1 MNKLIISSWG
11 RSIILSVAFTT
22 MLVGCTSDKGNS
34 PTTVTKSTVVNEIE
48 SQRAQGGN
56 LTYAL
61 ASSPDTLD
69 PVASGYAVS
78 HRVLRNIFDSLVFQK
93 DDGSYQPW
101 LATSWTQS
109 NDGKSYTFKL
119 RQDVKFHDGTLFNA
133 EAVKANFDHL
143 DKTTGLGQAR
153 PLLGPLASTEVVDE
167 YTIKVNLSKKFEPF
181 LSGLS
186 SAFFGISSPKA
197 LREQGDQFGKHPVG
211 TGPFKFVKWEENSE
225 IVLERFPSYNS
236 APKIAENQGAPYLDK
251 LTFKIIAEEATRI
264 GSVQSGQILAAE
276 TVPPQNIATYKSN
289 AKFKLHQAVTN
300 GTPFSLYLNT
310 HNEPWNDRRARQA
323 IQLTI
328 DPEVIVNT
336 LYLGTYSRAWSALT
350 PGILGYNESL
360 ENKIKPDLNKANSL
374 LDELGWKKNTNG
386 IREKDGKKLT
396 LNYLEPAA
404 SREKRK
410 DIAVIVQQQL
420 KEIGVAVE
428 LNMTT
433 NASDLLKK
441 REFDISGISQVKADP
456 DILANLFRSD
466 RLHAQGG
473 NNFSGLNDATID
485 KLLDEGAIESDTK
498 NRKDIYRQI
507 QQYLS
512 DQALIFPIY
521 VYPYTVVQSSS
532 VQGLKF
538 DLLGYPLFY
547 DVSISQ

>member
-1 MNKLIISSWG
+1 M
-11 RSIILSVAFTT
+11 ILSVALTT
-22 MLVGCTSDKGNS
+22 MLAGCSSDKGNTS
-34 PTTVTKSTVVNEIE
+34 TTDTKSGVVNAIDA
-48 SQRAQGGN
+48 QRAQGGN

-93 DDGSYQPW
+93 EDGTYQPW
-101 LATSWTQS
+101 LATSWTLS

-119 RQDVKFHDGTLFNA
+119 RQDVKFHDGTPFNA
-133 EAVKANFDHL
+133 AAVKANFVHL
-143 DKTTGLGQAR
+143 GKTSGLGQAR
-153 PLLGPLASTEVVDE
+153 PLLGPLESTEVIDE
-167 YTIKVNLSKKFEPF
+167 FTIKVNLSKKFEPF

-186 SAFFGISSPKA
+186 SAFFGISSPKSLA
-197 LREQGDQFGKHPVG
+197 LPGEQLGKNPVG

-225 IVLERFPSYNS
+225 IVLERSPSYNS
-236 APKIAENQGAPYLDK
+236 APLIAENQGASYLDK
-251 LTFKIIAEEATRI
+251 LTFKIVPEEATRI

-276 TVPPQNIATYKSN
+276 TVPPQNIAAFKSN
-289 AKFKLHQAVTN
+289 AKFKIHQAITN

-328 DPEVIVNT
+328 DPEIIVNT

-374 LDELGWKKNTNG
+374 LDELGWKKNSSG

-396 LNYLEPAA
+396 LNYLEPSA

-433 NASDLLKK
+433 NASELLKK
-441 REFDISGISQVKADP
+441 REFDISGVSQVKADP
-456 DILANLFRSD
+456 DILSNLFRSD

-473 NNFSGLNDATID
+473 NNFSGLNDPNID
-485 KLLDEGAIESDTK
+485 KLLDEGAVESDPK
-498 NRKDIYRQI
+498 KRKDIYRQI

-512 DQALIFPIY
+512 DQAIIIPIY